1 MILEK
6 MGMITIG
13 QSPRIDIVPE
23 MKEILGTDVEILE
36 AGALDGLT
44 LEEVKKFYPKG
55 RDYILC
61 TRMSDG
67 TEVVVAKKFIVP
79 RVQKCIDFLSQKGAE
94 IIVFICT
101 GHFPPFSSK
110 KLFIEAQKIVD
121 HFLLALHGENER
133 MGLLI
138 PLSDQIKQAKKKY
151 GRLKGRMIIKAAS
164 PYASEDEI
172 SIAAEALKRADP
184 HVIIMHCMGYTQAM
198 KKKVMEITGKPTIL
212 ARSLVARTVKELI
225 SD

>member
-1 MILEK
+1 MREV
-6 MGMITIG
+6 MGPKI
-13 QSPRIDIVPE
+13 
-23 MKEILGTDVEILE
+23 EIME

-44 LEEVKKFYPKG
+44 LEEVKRFYPRRG
-55 RDYILC
+55 DYILC

-67 TEVVVAKKFIVP
+67 TEVVVAKRFILP
-79 RVQKCIDFLSQKGAE
+79 RVQQCIDLLTGRGAE
-94 IIVFICT
+94 ILVFICT

-110 KLFIEAQKIVD
+110 RLFVEAQKILD
-121 HFLLALHGENER
+121 HFILALHGENER

-138 PLSDQIKQAKKKY
+138 PLSDQIEQARRKY
-151 GRLKGRMIIKAAS
+151 RRLKGEMIIRSAS
-164 PYASEDEI
+164 PYASEDEVTQT
-172 SIAAEALKRADP
+172 AKELKKADP
-184 HVIIMHCMGYTQAM
+184 HLIVMHCMGYTQAM

>member
-1 MILEK
+1 MILK
-6 MGMITIG
+6 KAGMITIG

-23 MKEILGTDVEILE
+23 MREVMGPEIEIME

-44 LEEVKKFYPKG
+44 LEEVKRFYPRR

-67 TEVVVAKKFIVP
+67 TEVVVAKRFILP
-79 RVQKCIDFLSQKGAE
+79 RVQQCIDLLTERGAE
-94 IIVFICT
+94 ILVFICT

-110 KLFIEAQKIVD
+110 RLFVEAQKIVD
-121 HFLLALHGENER
+121 HFILALHGENER

-138 PLSDQIKQAKKKY
+138 PLSDQIEQARRKY
-151 GRLKGRMIIKAAS
+151 RRLKGEMIIRSAS
-164 PYASEDEI
+164 PYASEDEVTQT
-172 SIAAEALKRADP
+172 AKELKKADP
-184 HVIIMHCMGYTQAM
+184 HLIVMHCMGYTQAM

-212 ARSLVARTVKELI
+212 ARSLVARAVKELI

>member
-1 MILEK
+1 MILK
-6 MGMITIG
+6 KAGMITIG

-23 MKEILGTDVEILE
+23 MREVMGPEIEIME

-44 LEEVKKFYPKG
+44 LEEVKRFYPRR

-67 TEVVVAKKFIVP
+67 TEVVVAKRFILP
-79 RVQKCIDFLSQKGAE
+79 RVQQCIDLLTGRGAE
-94 IIVFICT
+94 ILVFICT

-110 KLFIEAQKIVD
+110 RLFVEAQKILD
-121 HFLLALHGENER
+121 HFILALHGENER

-138 PLSDQIKQAKKKY
+138 PLSDQIEQARRKY
-151 GRLKGRMIIKAAS
+151 LRLKGEMIIRSAS
-164 PYASEDEI
+164 PYASEDEVTQT
-172 SIAAEALKRADP
+172 AKELKKADP
-184 HVIIMHCMGYTQAM
+184 HLIVMHCMGYTQAM

>member
-1 MILEK
+1 MILK
-6 MGMITIG
+6 KAGMITIG

-23 MKEILGTDVEILE
+23 MREVMGPEIEIME

-44 LEEVKKFYPKG
+44 LEEVKRFYPRR

-67 TEVVVAKKFIVP
+67 TEVVVAKRFILP
-79 RVQKCIDFLSQKGAE
+79 RVQQCIDLLTERGAE
-94 IIVFICT
+94 ILVFICT

-110 KLFIEAQKIVD
+110 RLFVEAQKIVD
-121 HFLLALHGENER
+121 HFILALHGENER

-138 PLSDQIKQAKKKY
+138 PLSDQIEQARRKY
-151 GRLKGRMIIKAAS
+151 RRLKGEMIIRSAS
-164 PYASEDEI
+164 PYASEDEVTQT
-172 SIAAEALKRADP
+172 AKELKKADP
-184 HVIIMHCMGYTQAM
+184 HLIVMHCMGYTQAM

>member
-1 MILEK
+1 MILK
-6 MGMITIG
+6 KAGMITIG

-23 MKEILGTDVEILE
+23 MREVIGPEIEIME

-44 LEEVKKFYPKG
+44 LEEVKRFYPRRG
-55 RDYILC
+55 DYILC

-67 TEVVVAKKFIVP
+67 TEVVVAKRFILP
-79 RVQKCIDFLSQKGAE
+79 RVQQCIDLLTGRGAE
-94 IIVFICT
+94 ILVFICT

-110 KLFIEAQKIVD
+110 RLFVEAQKILD
-121 HFLLALHGENER
+121 HFILALHGENER

-138 PLSDQIKQAKKKY
+138 PLSDQIEQARRKY
-151 GRLKGRMIIKAAS
+151 RRLKGEMIIRSAS
-164 PYASEDEI
+164 PYASEDEVTQT
-172 SIAAEALKRADP
+172 AKELKKADP
-184 HVIIMHCMGYTQAM
+184 HLIVMHCMGYTQAM

>member
-1 MILEK
+1 MILK
-6 MGMITIG
+6 KAGMITIG

-23 MKEILGTDVEILE
+23 MREVMGPEIEIME

-44 LEEVKKFYPKG
+44 LEEVKRFYPRRG
-55 RDYILC
+55 DYILC

-67 TEVVVAKKFIVP
+67 TEVVVAKRFILP
-79 RVQKCIDFLSQKGAE
+79 RVQQCIDLLTERGAE
-94 IIVFICT
+94 ILVFICT

-110 KLFIEAQKIVD
+110 RLFVEAQKIVD
-121 HFLLALHGENER
+121 HFILALHGENER

-138 PLSDQIKQAKKKY
+138 PLSDQIEQARRKY
-151 GRLKGRMIIKAAS
+151 RRLKGEMIIRSAS
-164 PYASEDEI
+164 PYASEDEVTQT
-172 SIAAEALKRADP
+172 AKELKKADP
-184 HVIIMHCMGYTQAM
+184 HLIVMHCMGYTQAM

>member
-1 MILEK
+1 MILK
-6 MGMITIG
+6 KAGMITIG

-23 MKEILGTDVEILE
+23 MREVMGPEIEIME

-44 LEEVKKFYPKG
+44 LEEVKRFYPRRG
-55 RDYILC
+55 DYILC

-67 TEVVVAKKFIVP
+67 TEVVVAKRFILP
-79 RVQKCIDFLSQKGAE
+79 RVQQCIDLLTGRGAE
-94 IIVFICT
+94 ILVFICT

-110 KLFIEAQKIVD
+110 RLFVEAQKILD
-121 HFLLALHGENER
+121 HFILALHGENER

-138 PLSDQIKQAKKKY
+138 PLSDQIEQARRKY
-151 GRLKGRMIIKAAS
+151 RRLKGEMIIRSAS
-164 PYASEDEI
+164 PYASEDEVTQT
-172 SIAAEALKRADP
+172 AKELKKADP
-184 HVIIMHCMGYTQAM
+184 HLIVMHCMGYTQAM